1 MQLCACQGRRCVCA
15 RQGRRSR
22 RTREAGVLLS
32 KVRGDGRRAEGR
44 EVMPTEPRVR
54 AVRTEF
60 AQRRTRAVTAG
71 WSSQHGRTRHSRIAR
86 RARIARCARTSR
98 SALDT
103 RRLPEARCTPETRCA
118 LESRCARGSQCARN
132 SRGPRHSHDTWKA
145 RMPLSS
151 SHHTKR
157 VNVVHTLLGGR
168 VLSYP
173 HVLEPRCQVTH
184 GLLRA
189 KAGSE
194 KCRRYVSKYM
204 ACSCHGYRRCVAGY
218 RLCARESARASDEAP
233 LGF

>member
-44 EVMPTEPRVR
+44 EVMPAEPRVR
-54 AVRTEF
+54 AARTEF
-60 AQRRTRAVTAG
+60 AQRPTRALTAG
-71 WSSQHGRTRHSRIAR
+71 WSSRHGRTRHSRIAR
-86 RARIARCARTSR
+86 RARTSR

-103 RRLPEARCTPETRCA
+103 RRLPEARCAPETRCA
-118 LESRCARGSQCARN
+118 LESRCARESQCARN
-132 SRGPRHSHDTWKA
+132 SRGPLHSHDTWKA

-151 SHHTKR
+151 SHRTKR
-157 VNVVHTLLGGR
+157 VNVVHTLLGGC

-189 KAGSE
+189 KAGS
-194 KCRRYVSKYM
+194 KNVG
-204 ACSCHGYRRCVAGY
+204 AT
-218 RLCARESARASDEAP
+218 
-233 LGF
+233 